1 MRWHDWLGTGLVAC
15 SVAVC
20 GCTHSQPVTGYANGS
35 ALREKPDD
43 DQASVK
49 VARSQKPDAG
59 AIGPKTATNLKDAP
73 PPNVD
78 ELSISGIPAARIRA
92 TVNNEAIL
100 DEEVKAAC
108 YPMLRRL
115 EGLTEPERSQRQAA
129 VFKET
134 LDQIV
139 EREVVLQVAFERL
152 RKNAGEKSVD
162 KLKEVADKEFDKQW
176 VQPIMSGNK
185 IKTEAEFKAAM
196 REMNVSL
203 EMMKRQWTRN
213 FMAMEFMRQTVF
225 AKTEVIGHPQM
236 EDYYTKHPDEFQIPD
251 SVVWEDIFVA
261 ESLHPPRPRRASV
274 PRPSWP
280 GCARA
285 RRWRSYSKKSWTTA
299 TAVCVTATV

>member
-1 MRWHDWLGTGLVAC
+1 MLSDVAPLRGVDRTGTQ
-15 SVAVC
+15 S
-20 GCTHSQPVTGYANGS
+20 
-35 ALREKPDD
+35 
-43 DQASVK
+43 
-49 VARSQKPDAG
+49 
-59 AIGPKTATNLKDAP
+59 
-73 PPNVD
+73 
-78 ELSISGIPAARIRA
+78 
-92 TVNNEAIL
+92 
-100 DEEVKAAC
+100 
-108 YPMLRRL
+108 
-115 EGLTEPERSQRQAA
+115 RQAA

-261 ESLHPPRPRRASV
+261 EGLHPPRAAARQRAEAILARMRKGEKVEKLLEKKAGRRRQQFA
-274 PRPSWP
+274 
-280 GCARA
+280 
-285 RRWRSYSKKSWTTA
+285 
-299 TAVCVTATV
+299 